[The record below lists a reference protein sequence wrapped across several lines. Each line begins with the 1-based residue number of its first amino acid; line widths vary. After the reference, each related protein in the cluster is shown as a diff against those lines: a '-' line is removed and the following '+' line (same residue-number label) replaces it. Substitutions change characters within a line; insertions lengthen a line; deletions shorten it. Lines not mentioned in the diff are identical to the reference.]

1 MKKLIR
7 KVTANKKAAMR
18 KPIISTKSN
27 NKKAIMA
34 GAGSGIT
41 IEFGTISFDSVT
53 DSILEGSSLQGSATG
68 TIDVER
74 IGTYYDGGTVNESLA
89 CNIDFDLETEDIDEL
104 NDDIDE
110 FGVEDILSGLDY
122 DKKAL
127 IGGGWTHSTFD
138 GTFSFEC
145 WDTALGGTLTV
156 TLTDS
161 DYVQYLDRVA
171 HGEDIFTEYEV
182 YINDN
187 PQGTVYEDMD
197 DAIKSAE
204 QYIDDEPD
212 VYVVRM
218 DYRESYDGD
227 ADLVYDE
234 VVWKNPYAEDDYY
247 DDEDFK

>member
-7 KVTANKKAAMR
+7 KVTANKKAVMR
-18 KPIISTKSN
+18 KPIISNKFN

-68 TIDVER
+68 TIDIGR

-89 CNIDFDLETEDIDEL
+89 CNIDFVLEDDDAEALNNDIE
-104 NDDIDE
+104 E
-110 FGVEDILSGLDY
+110 YGVEEILSGLDY

-127 IGGGWTHSTFD
+127 IGGGWTRSTFD

-145 WDTALGGTLTV
+145 WDMSLGGTLTV

-161 DYVQYLDRVA
+161 QYVQYLDRVA

-187 PQGTVYEDMD
+187 PQGTMYEDMD

-212 VYVVRM
+212 VCVVRM
-218 DYRESYDGD
+218 DWREFYNGD
-227 ADLVYDE
+227 TDLVYDE
-234 VVWKNPYAEDDYY
+234 VVWTNSYAEEDYY
-247 DDEDFK
+247 EDFE

>member
-1 MKKLIR
+1 MRIIKSSKNEKGKKIIYSSS
-7 KVTANKKAAMR
+7 NKKR
-18 KPIISTKSN
+18 KQ
-27 NKKAIMA
+27 AVMA

-41 IEFGTISFDSVT
+41 IEFDTIDFDVVT
-53 DSILEGSSLQGSATG
+53 DSIVDGTTLQGSATG

-89 CNIDFDLETEDIDEL
+89 CNIDFVLEADDSEKLNSDIEEYG
-104 NDDIDE
+104 I
-110 FGVEDILSGLDY
+110 EDILSGLDY
-122 DKKAL
+122 DRDAL

-145 WDTALGGTLTV
+145 WDMSLGGILTV

-171 HGEDIFTEYEV
+171 HGEDVYSEYEV

-187 PQGTVYEDMD
+187 PQGTIYGDLDE
-197 DAIKSAE
+197 AIKSAE

-212 VYVVRM
+212 VCVVRT
-218 DYRESYDGD
+218 DYRESYNGD
-227 ADLVYDE
+227 TDLVYDE
-234 VVWKNPYAEDDYY
+234 VVWTNPYAEEEYY
-247 DDEDFK
+247 DEDFE

>member
-1 MKKLIR
+1 MKIMKLR
-7 KVTANKKAAMR
+7 KNTRGKKGICSNSNKKR
-18 KPIISTKSN
+18 RQTV
-27 NKKAIMA
+27 MA

-41 IEFGTISFDSVT
+41 IEFDNINFDAVT
-53 DSILEGSSLQGSATG
+53 DSILEDSILQGSATG

-89 CNIDFDLETEDIDEL
+89 CNIDFSLETDDVDEL

-127 IGGGWTHSTFD
+127 IGGDWMRSTFD

-145 WDTALGGTLTV
+145 WDMLLGGTLTV

-197 DAIKSAE
+197 DAIKFAE
-204 QYIDDEPD
+204 QYIDDEYD
-212 VYVVRM
+212 VCVVRM
-218 DYRESYDGD
+218 DYREYYDGD
-227 ADLVYDE
+227 SDLVYNE